1 MKKKTMFVFSFSKN
15 LPDKIRWNMQ
25 RPKLKKN
32 TKIGFV
38 RRNTM
43 KILFIWWLLGRF
55 NDINV

>member
-1 MKKKTMFVFSFSKN
+1 MFVFSFSKN
-15 LPDKIRWNMQ
+15 LPDRIRWNMQ